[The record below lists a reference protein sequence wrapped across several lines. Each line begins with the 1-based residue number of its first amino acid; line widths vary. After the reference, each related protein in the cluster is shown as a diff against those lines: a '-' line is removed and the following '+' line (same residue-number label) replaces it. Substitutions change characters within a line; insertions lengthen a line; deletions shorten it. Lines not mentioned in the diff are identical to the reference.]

1 LSAIRL
7 ISILVIAGSCLC
19 FGQSAEEGDL
29 VPLLEQVLPAEFGER
44 AGDESV
50 LDDVEDVCAERIDLN
65 RARSGALERI
75 PFLTRRVAR
84 AIVARRR
91 ELGRITDWEQLSGIP
106 GLTGDAWAALR
117 RCTALE
123 REARTG
129 ARDALSARLR
139 IRAQREDMPRAGF
152 VSGAFEGS
160 PLALRSRLRIDAGGQ
175 FHAGVA
181 TDRDAG
187 EATLADHISGHMTAT
202 DLGFIETL
210 TLGDFTVSEGQGL
223 AFRSSTGFGKRGDI
237 FASGSPPAGIR
248 ASATTAE
255 SGILRGIATE
265 TALGPARV
273 LAFAS
278 STRFDA
284 SVDSAT
290 GEIVSIDESGLHR
303 TASERRKDSRGSET
317 ATGGSVTC
325 AWQLDGTD
333 IRSGFSG
340 IASRFS
346 APVNPVSPLA
356 FGGNRAWAVAWHA
369 DVHFSTARI
378 FASLARSHTSV
389 TAIIAGGTAALPADW
404 SMTVVARS
412 YPPAFVSLHGGGFGE
427 RSGTAQ
433 NERGVCL
440 AVQWTASK
448 RAQLHAVFDQY
459 RFPGASYL
467 IDMPSA
473 GHDAFLRASWTP
485 VDAVTIGLQ
494 LLRETKDSPVA
505 GRDAWGREV
514 RPVLPCTRDLI
525 RGDLRCA
532 ASDGSVLAL
541 RAEYLRTAAVPGGA
555 EQGVLLHA
563 RLVHAPLPALRLV
576 CHATLFNTSSY
587 ASRLYAMESD
597 IPGAAANLALS
608 GSGARLSISGE
619 ARFGSA
625 VSLRAK
631 WSSTLHDG
639 ATNFGS
645 GDDAVVGDTQHVATL
660 QLDARF

>member
-1 LSAIRL
+1 MSAIRL
-7 ISILVIAGSCLC
+7 ISILVIAGSGLC
-19 FGQSAEEGDL
+19 VGQDAEQGDL

-44 AGDESV
+44 AGDEAV
-50 LDDVEDVCAERIDLN
+50 LDGVEDVCAERIDLN

-75 PFLTRRVAR
+75 PFLTRRVAL

-117 RCTALE
+117 HCAMLGK
-123 REARTG
+123 EARTG
-129 ARDALSARLR
+129 PRDAFSARLR
-139 IRAQREDMPRAGF
+139 MRTQREDVPRAGF

-160 PLALRSRLRIDAGGQ
+160 PLALRSRLRVDAGGR
-175 FHAGVA
+175 FHAGLA

-187 EATLADHISGHMTAT
+187 EAALADHISGHVTAT

-265 TALGPARV
+265 TALGSVRV

-303 TASERRKDSRGSET
+303 TASERRKDSRGNET

-325 AWQLDGTD
+325 AWQMDGTD
-333 IRSGFSG
+333 IRTGFSG

-356 FGGNRAWAVAWHA
+356 FGGDRAWAVAWHA
-369 DVHFSTARI
+369 DIHSSHARI

-389 TAIIAGGTAALPADW
+389 TAFIAGGTAALPADW
-404 SMTVVARS
+404 SVTVIARS

-433 NERGVCL
+433 NERGICL
-440 AVQWTASK
+440 AFQWAASK
-448 RAQLHAVFDQY
+448 RAQLQAVFDQY
-459 RFPGASYL
+459 RFPGARYL

-485 VDAVTIGLQ
+485 VDAVTLGLQ
-494 LLRETKDSPVA
+494 VLRETKDVAVA
-505 GRDAWGREV
+505 GIDSWGRAV
-514 RPVLPCTRDLI
+514 RPVLPGTKHGI
-525 RGDLRCA
+525 RGDFRCT
-532 ASDGSVLAL
+532 ASDQTSFAL
-541 RAEYLRTAAVPGGA
+541 RAEYLRTAAAPGGA
-555 EQGVLLHA
+555 EDGVLLHA
-563 RLVHAPLPALRLV
+563 SLAHAPLPALRLV
-576 CHATLFNTSSY
+576 CHATLFQTSSY

-608 GSGARLSISGE
+608 GNGARLSISSE
-619 ARFGSA
+619 ARIGSA

-639 ATNFGS
+639 ATSFGS
-645 GDDAVVGDTQHVATL
+645 GADAVVGDTQTVATL
-660 QLDARF
+660 QLDARL